1 MMEWLQSR
9 QRVKYEGK
17 YSFHLLLNTEQVDSS
32 STVTI
37 TCFTDKAQRAAVPCN
52 YIWFIIKNGLPQ
64 EVPDFRGCTFI
75 CDTSCIGYYLQAHI
89 ISNDADCP
97 GKAIVTLGPVELD
110 VALKTAILSAQSLG
124 RLELPVYFVGP
135 EQEEKEGT
143 LELSDSQ
150 IRLTHNF
157 SEANYVFEYS
167 IVEPQITPNSREVSK
182 ATFVFNEKYEAEM
195 RRFERRLFAL
205 HDLSASK
212 SHKTIVGRPLQASS
226 TAPRLEV
233 KFLSRSARDTFF
245 FAMKAFLAKKEI
257 KHSAVIRKIESINFE
272 REEDFNAI
280 LEIDNL
286 KCDLMRYDRLYK
298 QALQDKRKL
307 QEEVGRLER
316 ELERAKPELSMNV
329 NYSATTRREEAP
341 RNDKR
346 DSSYS
351 HFNLKLR
358 RLNDELEHARNNTSA
373 ILEPQMALSPFS
385 RLKEDDNESLV
396 GLLADLS
403 HCEPEKRIERLEQ
416 EKRALELRLEKSFEK
431 ISQLEQQR
439 PRPSLPNAG
448 INFTYKSG
456 QQLPLDKG
464 IDQLRQENSELR
476 RANSELQL

>member
-1 MMEWLQSR
+1 MMEWLKSK

-17 YSFHLLLNTEQVDSS
+17 YSFHLLLNTEHVDSS
-32 STVTI
+32 STISI
-37 TCFTDKAQRAAVPCN
+37 TCFTDKSQRAAVPCN
-52 YIWFIIKNGLPQ
+52 YIWFVIKNGLPQ

-75 CDTSCIGYYLQAHI
+75 CDTACIGYYVQAHI
-89 ISNDADCP
+89 ISNDPDCP
-97 GKAIVTLGPVELD
+97 GKAIVTFGPVELD
-110 VALKTAILSAQSLG
+110 VSLKTAILSAQSLG

-143 LELSDSQ
+143 LELTDSQ
-150 IRLTHNF
+150 IRLAHNF
-157 SEANYVFEYS
+157 SEANYLFEYS
-167 IVEPQITPNSREVSK
+167 IVEPQITPNSREISK

-195 RRFERRLFAL
+195 RRFERRLFAPN
-205 HDLSASK
+205 DLAASK
-212 SHKTIVGRPLQASS
+212 SHKSIIARPQKASS

-245 FAMKAFLAKKEI
+245 FAMKAFIAKKEI
-257 KHSAVIRKIESINFE
+257 RHSAVIRKIESINFE

-286 KCDLMRYDRLYK
+286 KSDLMRYDRLYK
-298 QALQDKRKL
+298 QALQEKRRL

-341 RNDKR
+341 KR
-346 DSSYS
+346 DASYL
-351 HFNLKLR
+351 HFNTKLKK
-358 RLNDELEHARNNTSA
+358 LNDEIEHARNNTSA

-403 HCEPEKRIERLEQ
+403 HCEPERRIERLEQ
-416 EKRALELRLEKSFEK
+416 EKRALEVRLARSFEQ
-431 ISQLEQQR
+431 ISQL
-439 PRPSLPNAG
+439 
-448 INFTYKSG
+448 
-456 QQLPLDKG
+456 
-464 IDQLRQENSELR
+464 
-476 RANSELQL
+476 